1 MNKNENII
9 TENIIINFGNN
20 LKKLRLQN
28 NLTLQELSENLG
40 LSRQM
45 LSYYENNK
53 KSPNLYSL
61 IQISKFFNC
70 SIDSLIFSNTDIN
83 ISELQEVPT
92 DTHLEDI
99 DKIYEKINQLKKY
112 LDTISYK
119 YTKLLKDSEKVV
131 LKSENILSDIAE
143 LLPNINSEKE

>member
-28 NLTLQELSENLG
+28 NLTLQDLSENLG

-83 ISELQEVPT
+83 ISKLQEVPT

-99 DKIYEKINQLKKY
+99 DKIYEKINQLKKS

-119 YTKLLKDSEKVV
+119 YTKLFKDSEKVV

-143 LLPNINSEKE
+143 LLPNTNSEKE